1 MSVIDVVLIALILFG
16 LIRGFI
22 KGFFVEIASLLA
34 LVLGI
39 YGAIHFSNY
48 AGTYLESKTNWDEKT
63 ISITAFAITFV
74 GIVILITLAG
84 KALTKIADFAALGL
98 FNKLLG
104 AAFGAVKTLLVLSVL
119 LLVFEKTNA
128 VFPMVNK
135 DSTENSMLYLPVKQL
150 VIKLFPILSSEEIQL
165 PETV

>member
-84 KALTKIADFAALGL
+84 KALRNIADFATLEL
-98 FNKLLG
+98 FNKLLV
-104 AAFGAVKTLLVLSVL
+104 AAFGAVNTLLVLSIL
-119 LLVFEKTNA
+119 LLVFEKTFT
-128 VFPMVNK
+128 VFPMLNN
-135 DSTENSMLYLPVKQL
+135 DSP
-150 VIKLFPILSSEEIQL
+150 
-165 PETV
+165 

>member
-165 PETV
+165 PETP